1 MQGWNGFRGLEK
13 VEFQNPIWW
22 SSMPSKV
29 NSWNLKIEGSWFRWW
44 FSLSRG
50 KFPCQASEV
59 LSDWWKLF
67 PHLFTVFLTEFL
79 LIHWSM
85 HNFCPS
91 FLDHRGP
98 HGGSVSKVLCFS
110 PRRRDG
116 ELRYLTWGVGGGIPK
131 NHPDFILKQPNLE
144 GLGDAPIVG
153 NLCIFCFWN
162 IILQIFTPYPKQL
175 DSYYTWGPLFFIILN
190 QDSILFAPQIPP
202 PSMGRGLP
210 TTGTP
215 ERSEFRGPCGAR
227 WMKGSEGWTPGCTPR
242 GICWMWPSLFWA
254 SGVDG
259 FFRDWRVGVL
269 GLGDSFFLGVFL
281 VLSLFF

>member
-1 MQGWNGFRGLEK
+1 MMESF
-13 VEFQNPIWW
+13 
-22 SSMPSKV
+22 SKGV
-29 NSWNLKIEGSWFRWW
+29 FH
-44 FSLSRG
+44 
-50 KFPCQASEV
+50 V
-59 LSDWWKLF
+59 KLLRCKWLMKQL

-91 FLDHRGP
+91 FLDHHGP

-116 ELRYLTWGVGGGIPK
+116 ELRYLTWGSRGGIPK

-144 GLGDAPIVG
+144 GLGSAPIVG
-153 NLCIFCFWN
+153 NLRIFSFWN

-175 DSYYTWGPLFFIILN
+175 DSYYTWGPLIFYLLN

-202 PSMGRGLP
+202 PSMGEFSPPLP
-210 TTGTP
+210 WKP
-215 ERSEFRGPCGAR
+215 ERSERGRCGAR

-242 GICWMWPSLFWA
+242 GICWMWPSLLWA

-259 FFRDWRVGVL
+259 FSDWRVGVL
-269 GLGDSFFLGVFL
+269 GLGDSFFWGVFFG
-281 VLSLFF
+281 SNLFFFLVWDDDLKRIFRIKMVLGGCI